1 MSQLNRRQFMA
12 TGAAAATAAFAAALP
27 SAAQAATNGKKF
39 QISLAAWSLNPLFGS
54 TWTNLDLPRI
64 VREDFGLEGIE
75 FVNRYFALPRYDY
88 LKELKKRCADYGITP
103 VLIMVDGEGDMS
115 HPDKAERRQAVIN
128 HRKWIDIADFLGCHA
143 IRGNAGYEKAG
154 TIDDRVA
161 RCAESYSELM
171 EYADGCGMEVTI
183 ENHGGFSSIP
193 EKLIAV
199 MKTVNHPR
207 FGTLPDFGNF
217 PPEIDRYDALQRLMP
232 YAKAVSAKCYDFDA
246 DGKHGAFDLDKMVE
260 IVLAAGYNGFVGIEY
275 EGTQNTPYEGVRY
288 CKKILQKHQK

>member
-12 TGAAAATAAFAAALP
+12 TGAAAAAAAFAGALP
-27 SAAQAATNGKKF
+27 ATARAAVNGKKF
-39 QISLAAWSLNPLFGS
+39 KISLAAWSLNPLFDS

-64 VREDFGLEGIE
+64 VRQDFGLEGIE
-75 FVNRYFALPRYDY
+75 FVNRYFALPRYRY
-88 LKELKKRCADYGITP
+88 LQELKKRCADYGITP

-143 IRGNAGYEKAG
+143 IRANAGYVKAG
-154 TIDDRVA
+154 TIDDRVK
-161 RCAESYSELM
+161 RCAESYSKLM
-171 EYADGCGMEVTI
+171 EYADQCGMEVTI

-199 MKTVNHPR
+199 MKIVNHPR

-217 PPEIDRYDALQRLMP
+217 PPEIDRYDALRKLMP
-232 YAKAVSAKCYDFDA
+232 YALAVSAKCYDFSA
-246 DGKHGAFDLDKMVE
+246 DGKHGAFDLDRMIE

-275 EGTQNTPYEGVRY
+275 EGTQNTPYEGVLY
-288 CKKILQKHQK
+288 CKKLLEKHQ